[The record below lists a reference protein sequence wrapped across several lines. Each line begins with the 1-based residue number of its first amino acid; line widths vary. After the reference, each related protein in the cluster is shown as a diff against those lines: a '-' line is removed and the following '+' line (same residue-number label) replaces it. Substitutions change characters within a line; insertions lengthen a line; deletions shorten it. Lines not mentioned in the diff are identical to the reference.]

1 MSLRNLGLERIDLF
15 QLHRVDPKVPLA
27 DQVGELK
34 LLRDEGKIGHV
45 GLSEVDVDQLEQARQ
60 IVEIASVQNLFN
72 LTNRS
77 AEPLLDHAEAA
88 GIAFIPWFPLATG
101 ALAEPGGDLAEL
113 AERYGAS
120 PSQLALAWLLRRSPV
135 MLPIPGTST
144 VAHVEDNIAAAQID
158 LTDEAYAALSDA
170 AA

>member
-1 MSLRNLGLERIDLF
+1 MSIGGTWTTPPTRSGRPEYLRQQAEMSLRNLGLERIELF

-45 GLSEVDVDQLEQARQ
+45 GLSEVGIDQLEQARE

-77 AEPLLDHAEAA
+77 AEPLLDHAERA

-101 ALAEPGGDLAEL
+101 ALAEPGGHLAEL
-113 AERYGAS
+113 ASGT
-120 PSQLALAWLLRRSPV
+120 
-135 MLPIPGTST
+135 TST
-144 VAHVEDNIAAAQID
+144 RRNWRWRGCCAAPR
-158 LTDEAYAALSDA
+158 
-170 AA
+170 